1 MTNKLWRTLTAIL
14 LGIGTVTFS
23 GCTSDPTSDGTGSEE
38 YILLNFSKNDTRADI
53 SDDGSGSFSEGDVIG
68 LYLDNGSRIEY
79 RELRYESGQ
88 WQPRLRRP
96 DFGEGR
102 LTLSAHYPVVKG
114 ESDVAAGSYRFSVA
128 TDQSGDGFEASD
140 LLVSQAVLE
149 AGNNRAD
156 LVFRHAMHRLRIE
169 LTGKTDGAEVT
180 VCSRVGGI
188 VDLLTG
194 EATPTDQEFQWITP
208 ARNADGS
215 FEAVIYPQDAA
226 PYRDGDGSL
235 LKITAADKEY
245 SFKAPDM
252 QTDGNDLKAFEAGRQ
267 VTVRLSLKESADSK
281 WANRKVWVYGI
292 KAPEESAWVQL
303 YPEFYH
309 TYYLPCDPSYGW
321 YDCNK
326 VNPTAN
332 PDGVPDG
339 MMCWAAADAS
349 MLHWWFDQN
358 RKYIEMYGDRY
369 KGPDYHFPQ
378 PKRQESDIFQCFID
392 SFVDEAGYT
401 DAGVNWFI
409 HGKIPSAPARDKPY
423 NDAGY
428 FKDVFPEGVL
438 LGKNIGGLS
447 KERFNE
453 TIKDALENKKA
464 IAISRG
470 TVRSG
475 HILTVWGAEFDEN
488 GNVSYVYMADNND
501 RDQFEAWGVGCIR
514 SQIVY
519 ERYPEGATYTCYKSG
534 YIENNKSIVINRL
547 ATLELGDTYW
557 EQYFASAKNKE

>member
-1 MTNKLWRTLTAIL
+1 MKA
-14 LGIGTVTFS
+14 
-23 GCTSDPTSDGTGSEE
+23 
-38 YILLNFSKNDTRADI
+38 
-53 SDDGSGSFSEGDVIG
+53 GSG
-68 LYLDNGSRIEY
+68 NR
-79 RELRYESGQ
+79 
-88 WQPRLRRP
+88 RLRRP
-96 DFGEGR
+96 DFGEER

-114 ESDVAAGSYRFSVA
+114 ESDVAADSYRFSVA
-128 TDQSGDGFEASD
+128 TDQSGNGFEASD

-156 LVFRHAMHRLRIE
+156 LVFRHAMHRLHIE

-188 VDLLTG
+188 IDLLTG

-208 ARNADGS
+208 AQNADGS

-267 VTVRLSLKESADSK
+267 VTVRLSLKESTDSK

-292 KAPEESAWVQL
+292 KSPEDEAWKQNF
-303 YPEFYH
+303 PNISS
-309 TYYLPCDPSYGW
+309 TYYLKWDKSYGW

-326 VNPTAN
+326 LNPSAQ
-332 PDGVPDG
+332 PGGIPDG

-358 RKYIEMYGDRY
+358 KKYIDMYGELY
-369 KGPDYHFPQ
+369 KGPDYHYPQ
-378 PKRQESDIFQCFID
+378 PKAQESAIFQCFID
-392 SFVDEAGYT
+392 SFADEAGYA
-401 DAGVNWFI
+401 DAGINWFI
-409 HGKIPSAPARDKPY
+409 HGDIPTVPHRDYPY
-423 NDAGY
+423 NDGGY
-428 FKDVFPEGVL
+428 FKDVFPKNVK
-438 LGKNIGGLS
+438 LGKNIGGLG
-447 KERFNE
+447 KEQFNN
-453 TIKDALENKKA
+453 TIKDALTNKKA
-464 IAISRG
+464 ISMSRG
-470 TVRSG
+470 HVQSS
-475 HILTVWGAEFDEN
+475 HVLSIWGAEFDEN
-488 GNVSYVYMADNND
+488 GDVSYIYVADNND
-501 RDQFEAWGVGCIR
+501 RNMFENWGVGCMR
-514 SQIVY
+514 YQIIY
-519 ERYPEGATYTCYKSG
+519 KKYPEGATYTCYQTG
-534 YIENNKSIVINRL
+534 HMNDQPVAINRL